1 MSKYFRAQWLM
12 VVFIAFAML
21 GALFLIITAGTT
33 LMNAEIGFFVV
44 IFLFGAPAT
53 IIPTIALLKHGSEAG
68 TASSLMGTMNFV
80 FTSVAAVAYSQLSTT
95 STDDIGLWIFAL
107 FGTCLVVIIFV
118 VRPWTIPDLRTA
130 SASHD

>member
-1 MSKYFRAQWLM
+1 
-12 VVFIAFAML
+12 
-21 GALFLIITAGTT
+21 
-33 LMNAEIGFFVV
+33 MNAEIGFFAV

-80 FTSVAAVAYSQLSTT
+80 STSIAAVVYSQLSTEST
-95 STDDIGLWIFAL
+95 SDIGLWIFTMFSISLA
-107 FGTCLVVIIFV
+107 VIIFV

-130 SASHD
+130 NPNHD